1 MAVWVFVSKLEP
13 PLFGV
18 GRTIFGVG
26 RTSANCCNTALIKVC
41 VYHTQYMNNTKQILR
56 RVLARFFTTFDLLNQ

>member
-1 MAVWVFVSKLEP
+1 MAVGLFASKPEP

-26 RTSANCCNTALIKVC
+26 RTRANCFNTPAIKVC
-41 VYHTQYMNNTKQILR
+41 VYHTQYMNNTKKILK
-56 RVLARFFTTFDLLNQ
+56 RVLARFFVTLDLLN

>member
-1 MAVWVFVSKLEP
+1 MAVATFACKLEP

-26 RTSANCCNTALIKVC
+26 RTRANCFNTPAIKVC
-41 VYHTQYMNNTKQILR
+41 VYHTQYINNTQKILR
-56 RVLARFFTTFDLLNQ
+56 RVLARFFITFDLLN